1 MLEGRVGF
9 GPTTS
14 RLKVGGSTTELTAP
28 ETLRAVRQGG
38 EAELAIRPVRPVD
51 SSLPTACTATRPA
64 PDPGASH
71 RPGPRLA

>member
-28 ETLRAVRQGG
+28 ETLRGAV
-38 EAELAIRPVRPVD
+38 AKAAKPN
-51 SSLPTACTATRPA
+51 
-64 PDPGASH
+64 
-71 RPGPRLA
+71 

>member
-28 ETLRAVRQGG
+28 EKLQAV
-38 EAELAIRPVRPVD
+38 AKAAKPN
-51 SSLPTACTATRPA
+51 
-64 PDPGASH
+64 
-71 RPGPRLA
+71 

>member
-28 ETLRAVRQGG
+28 ETLQAVPK
-38 EAELAIRPVRPVD
+38 AAKPN
-51 SSLPTACTATRPA
+51 
-64 PDPGASH
+64 
-71 RPGPRLA
+71 